1 MGMSLRKLQETV
13 KDREDWLAAVHRV
26 TKSQTWIS
34 DWTTTTAMDIDDVF
48 QVKTLAQERRE
59 KSPGK
64 EVKVDAD
71 KVLTEKYWLNQ
82 PEEKSVL

>member
-1 MGMSLRKLQETV
+1 MDMSLSKLQETA
-13 KDREDWLAAVHRV
+13 KDRDDWLAAVHRV
-26 TKSQTWIS
+26 TKSQTWIN
-34 DWTTTTAMDIDDVF
+34 DWTTTTAVDIDDVF